1 MVPSNPGFPSCPCH
15 ISVTS
20 SAHQSGSGCAVHF
33 RTPPDEDFHPF
44 TLNRV
49 DLRYRSSRFNV
60 AQQRRFLS
68 TGGDWIGSKGCC
80 RTLAPVVAAPARF
93 LRHAASAV
101 CKGLAALCVGFPPKR
116 WMAALAHCH
125 PFFGGF
131 VGASSLRFK
140 SAFAGFCSIHT
151 FALIEYS
158 NLCWCFLGT
167 S

>member
-33 RTPPDEDFHPF
+33 RTPPDEDFHRF

-101 CKGLAALCVGFPPKR
+101 CPRLAIGNVGFPP
-116 WMAALAHCH
+116 WCLAAWRLPGISFAKGYRADAEACDAGSLSASGCP
-125 PFFGGF
+125 PFE
-131 VGASSLRFK
+131 
-140 SAFAGFCSIHT
+140 I
-151 FALIEYS
+151 ALIPI
-158 NLCWCFLGT
+158 
-167 S
+167 